1 VLGSSARTRGLQS
14 TWLLYYEPLL
24 RSTGRLTFSA
34 VCKCNVVRPNYPV
47 LITLLCLLHPDL
59 CAYMK
64 SSIEV
69 QDRTPH
75 GRTSYL
81 PSGVP
86 PRPIAFALLQI
97 AVHVLTCMQCTSYH
111 SALHLLRPTCSQRNR
126 SPTTARSM
134 RFTVQRLIFR
144 YSACHNDQDDWL
156 ANTLVPDYCSAG
168 LM

>member
-1 VLGSSARTRGLQS
+1 VSCGKS
-14 TWLLYYEPLL
+14 
-24 RSTGRLTFSA
+24 
-34 VCKCNVVRPNYPV
+34 NVVGPNIPV
-47 LITLLCLLHPDL
+47 LIISLCLLHPDL

-64 SSIEV
+64 FSIGV

-75 GRTSYL
+75 ERLSYL

-86 PRPIAFALLQI
+86 PRPIAFPLLQI
-97 AVHVLTCMQCTSYH
+97 AMHVLICMQCTSYH
-111 SALHLLRPTCSQRNR
+111 SALRLLHPTCSQRIH

-134 RFTVQRLIFR
+134 RFAVQRFIFR

-156 ANTLVPDYCSAG
+156 ANALVPDYCSAG